1 MGVMMEISCPECS
14 KKYKI
19 DESLIPDKGRKVK
32 CKKCGTV
39 FFVQK
44 EQKKEEN
51 AEFNLDLDFGDMQ
64 NNIGQGTVRISR
76 DQIQAS
82 INSAK
87 QTEVE
92 DEKSI
97 SEEKQNKK
105 IELDIDI
112 GSPLYKDKQ
121 QETIS
126 KEISES
132 QVGQTEELYK
142 VRIDGKVYNSL
153 TVDTVKEW
161 IEEDRLLEADFIA
174 REGSSN
180 WINVDKVPKFKKV
193 IDMHVYSQRKMLEEE
208 DNPYKKFKEQQEKE
222 VAVKKEGFF
231 SKILN
236 LFKKG

>member
-44 EQKKEEN
+44 EQKKEDN
-51 AEFNLDLDFGDMQ
+51 QEFNLDLDFGEVQ
-64 NNIGQGTVRISR
+64 NNVGQGTVRISR

-87 QTEVE
+87 
-92 DEKSI
+92 K
-97 SEEKQNKK
+97 SEEEVNEGGKEENKK

-112 GSPLYKDKQ
+112 NSPLHKDKQ
-121 QETIS
+121 QDAINREMS
-126 KEISES
+126 KQKAE
-132 QVGQTEELYK
+132 QGEELYK
-142 VRIDGKVYNSL
+142 VKIDGKVYNSL

-174 REGSSN
+174 REGSNN

-222 VAVKKEGFF
+222 VHVKKESFF
-231 SKILN
+231 SRILKI
-236 LFKKG
+236 FRKG